1 MSLAWVWEMLKIS
14 HILRFSRIIRSC
26 RNGIAF
32 KRCGKYK
39 KSIETCRRPPF
50 RVCGATTPCAAPALP
65 ERGVLARVVPQSVA
79 QGSAF
84 GLQGGGALKWSRS
97 IKSWHGENLD
107 IQVVSKVFLR
117 ETRRNLGSIGGFS
130 ALDCFFAVAR
140 LRFRGSKMAK
150 MELNKWIFMKNQ

>member
-1 MSLAWVWEMLKIS
+1 MKKLHFGLFWRILAS
-14 HILRFSRIIRSC
+14 GRILITLQGR
-26 RNGIAF
+26 GIYLLPM
-32 KRCGKYK
+32 K
-39 KSIETCRRPPF
+39 TCRRPPF

-84 GLQGGGALKWSRS
+84 GLQGGGALKCGRS
-97 IKSWHGENLD
+97 IKSCPRENID

-130 ALDCFFAVAR
+130 ALEKF
-140 LRFRGSKMAK
+140 LRSPGLGFERAK
-150 MELNKWIFMKNQ
+150 WRKWELKSWIFLENQ

>member
-1 MSLAWVWEMLKIS
+1 M
-14 HILRFSRIIRSC
+14 
-26 RNGIAF
+26 IAF
-32 KRCGKYK
+32 KRCGIYQ

-84 GLQGGGALKWSRS
+84 GLQGGGALKCGRL
-97 IKSWHGENLD
+97 IQSWRGENLD

-117 ETRRNLGSIGGFS
+117 ETRRNLGSIGGFP
-130 ALDCFFAVAR
+130 ALEKF
-140 LRFRGSKMAK
+140 LRSPGLGFERAK
-150 MELNKWIFMKNQ
+150 WRKWELKSWIFLKNQ